1 MKAEILLQ
9 LKTGSIKNVVI
20 FDSELPKP
28 PYVVIKPETHPS
40 GLGIRII
47 AHYKKGTT
55 TLMHGGVI
63 YTPLDDYIYT
73 EVHNLLSEFDFT
85 NNHGEHMTV
94 KDTGE
99 ITELTPVSDDN
110 TVSMERLFYIPL
122 LNI

>member
-1 MKAEILLQ
+1 MISEIVKQLQ
-9 LKTGSIKNVVI
+9 TGSIERVVPY
-20 FDSELPKP
+20 DKKLPPP
-28 PYVVIKPETHPS
+28 PYVVVKAETHIS
-40 GLGIRII
+40 GRGIRVI
-47 AHYKKGTT
+47 AHYKTGTT
-55 TLMHGGVI
+55 EYTQNGIVN
-63 YTPLDDYIYT
+63 TPLEDYIYT
-73 EVHNLLSEFDFT
+73 EVHNLLSEYEFT